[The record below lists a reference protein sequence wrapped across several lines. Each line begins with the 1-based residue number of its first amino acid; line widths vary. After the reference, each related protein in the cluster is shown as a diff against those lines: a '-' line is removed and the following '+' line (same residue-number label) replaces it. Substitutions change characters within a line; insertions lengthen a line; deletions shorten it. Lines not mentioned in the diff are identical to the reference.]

1 MRGAPYSRRR
11 MSAAR
16 INAGIGVL
24 AVGLVLGLVLGAR
37 VGGPGDLYDKDQ
49 PKTMA
54 ATVDIVRNGA
64 ADWRRIIWPR
74 DMIGEPATKPPMYN
88 WLDAIVLALSPNW
101 GEWTFKLPSMIAAL
115 AIAGMIIVTVRR
127 MLASHPHGDVIALL
141 AAAVWLT
148 STPVMKQ
155 MYLSRPDMVMTAFI
169 TGAWVLATRAMD
181 APTARAT
188 RYAVGF
194 WLCVAG
200 AALSKGP
207 AAMIPIVYVPLAAK
221 LIHGRWRN
229 ALRVQ
234 WFAGVAILIATV
246 GAWGILAYRA
256 WPEAFFGVLL
266 SEGASRFTTGGPE
279 AIAKPVYLPAWW
291 FLTNWAPWSLLAGL
305 AVLMMNLDPRRWMG
319 HALSPALVW
328 VVLTIVAFS
337 IAPGKRADYLLPA
350 YPVAAMLAAFGMVE
364 LLRRIR
370 LPVAVAAVAP
380 VAMAFYLSQYE
391 LRRSPEATSG
401 HTRALLVFMREVDSV
416 VQRDEPTVSV
426 VKGYQPYLTLLHRYG
441 GNRARMEDL
450 TYGTWILAP
459 RDDAWTPYAISALLP
474 DVVQVE
480 VKKIVPGQ
488 VGLYRI
494 GDEGVTPEALLPL
507 LAEQEAW
514 NFPPDRYRATRK
526 R

>member
-1 MRGAPYSRRR
+1 MGGPAYSRRR
-11 MSAAR
+11 VSRAR
-16 INAGIGVL
+16 FNAGIGVL
-24 AVGLVLGLVLGAR
+24 AIGLALGLVLGAR

-54 ATVDIVRNGA
+54 ATVDIVRNGSS
-64 ADWRRIIWPR
+64 DWRRIIWPR

-88 WLDAIVLALSPNW
+88 WLDAIVLSLSLNW
-101 GEWTFKLPSMIAAL
+101 GEWAFKLPSVIAAL
-115 AIAGMIIVTVRR
+115 AIAGMIGATTRR
-127 MLASHPHGDVIALL
+127 MLASHPDGDVIALL

-148 STPVMKQ
+148 SKPVMKQ

-169 TGAWVLATRAMD
+169 TGAWICATRAIDPRTM
-181 APTARAT
+181 RAT
-188 RYAVGF
+188 RYAIGF

-221 LIHGRWRN
+221 LIYGRWRD

-234 WFAGVAILIATV
+234 WFAGIAILIATV
-246 GAWGILAYRA
+246 GTWAILAYRA
-256 WPEAFFGVLL
+256 WPEAFFDVLL

-291 FLTNWAPWSLLAGL
+291 FLTTWAPWSLLAGL
-305 AVLMMNLDPRRWMG
+305 GVLMMSLDPRRWLG

-328 VVLTIVAFS
+328 VALTVAAFS

-350 YPVAAMLAAFGMVE
+350 YAAAAMLAAFGLVE
-364 LLRRIR
+364 LLRRVR
-370 LPVAVAAVAP
+370 LPVALAAIAP

-391 LRRSPEATSG
+391 LRRSPEARSG
-401 HTRALLVFMREVDSV
+401 QTRSLLAFVREADSIV
-416 VQRDEPTVSV
+416 GRREPIVSV
-426 VKGYQPYLTLLHRYG
+426 VKGYQPFLSLLHRHG
-441 GNRARMEDL
+441 GNRARVEDL
-450 TYGTWILAP
+450 TYGTWVLAP
-459 RDDAWTPYAISALLP
+459 RNDAWMPYAMSALLP

-480 VKKIVPGQ
+480 VKKVVPGQ

-494 GDEGVTPEALLPL
+494 GDQGVTPESLLPL

-514 NFPPDRYRATRK
+514 NFPPDRYRATRD